1 MSETEDEKLLKE
13 ATELPWEVR
22 LLHKNWKVR
31 NDANINL
38 AALCNSITDPEDPR
52 LREFGPFF
60 KNTVADSN
68 PYVQER
74 ALDALIA
81 YLKVVDADS
90 AYFIC
95 NFNFGRERYAKEV
108 CDIIAAKCLTG
119 RPKTVEKSQMV
130 FMLLIELESVDVVLD
145 AMEKAIIKKGA
156 KAVVPAIDIILQALR
171 DFGAKI
177 VPPKR
182 ILKLLPELFDHR
194 DQNVRAS
201 SRGLTLELCR
211 WIGKETVKAVLFE
224 KMPNA
229 MKKELEAELVSV
241 SGIARPSRKTS
252 LFSYLLSL
260 IRFFLFPHNLA
271 SELSS
276 SLADLLAAEIIY
288 VCNTTLVAA
297 LNAWTLNICLP
308 AAQEIDEYQLVGAVD
323 ILTPLE
329 TAGFQDGV
337 PGDMSLEEIERRVGS
352 LIQPHIVAQL
362 KSAVWTERFKAIVSF
377 KEQVELI
384 KELDQS
390 VEILVCFLCAVP
402 GWSEKNVQV
411 QLKVIDVITHIASTA
426 SKFPKNCVVLC
437 ILGIGK
443 CFADMRTCAR
453 AKKCLT
459 TFSEAVGPR
468 FIFERLYKIMKEHR
482 NPKVL
487 INGILW
493 MVSAVE
499 DFGVSDLKLE
509 DLLYFCKSMGLLSSV
524 AAARNA
530 TIKLIGA
537 LHKFVGP
544 DIKGFFSDVRPAALC
559 IALEAECRENP
570 FVSGAAVPKKTIK
583 SLESLSLL
591 SGGGL
596 GSLPCKDISAI
607 PTLLKGLESAD
618 SKVRL
623 ECIEALSKIWTGRTL
638 VALNSGRFE
647 DLGRHR

>member
-13 ATELPWEVR
+13 AEELPWEVR

-31 NDANINL
+31 NEANINL

-81 YLKVVDADS
+81 YLKVVNADS
-90 AYFIC
+90 AE
-95 NFNFGRERYAKEV
+95 GYAKEV
-108 CDIIAAKCLTG
+108 CDVIAAKCLTG
-119 RPKTVEKSQMV
+119 RPKTVKKSQMV

-145 AMEKAIIKKGA
+145 AMEKAIIKKVA

-171 DFGAKI
+171 EFGVKI

-211 WIGKETVKAVLFE
+211 WIGKETVKSVLFE

-241 SGIARPSRKTS
+241 SGIARPSRKT
-252 LFSYLLSL
+252 
-260 IRFFLFPHNLA
+260 R
-271 SELSS
+271 SEQEPVSEIVGS
-276 SLADLLAAEIIY
+276 GREESVAD
-288 VCNTTLVAA
+288 
-297 LNAWTLNICLP
+297 
-308 AAQEIDEYQLVGAVD
+308 AQEIDEHQLVDAVD

-329 TAGFQDGV
+329 TAGFQDGL

-352 LIQPHIVAQL
+352 LIQPHIVDRL

-390 VEILVCFLCAVP
+390 VEILVRFLCAVP
-402 GWSEKNVQV
+402 GWSEKNVKV

-437 ILGIGK
+437 ILGIGE
-443 CFADMRTCAR
+443 CVADMKTCAR

-459 TFSEAVGPR
+459 TFSEAVGPG

-487 INGILW
+487 IKGIQW

-499 DFGVSDLKLE
+499 DFGVSDLKIE

-544 DIKGFFSDVRPAALC
+544 DIKGFFSDVGPAALC
-559 IALEAECRENP
+559 IALEAECRKNP

-607 PTLLKGLESAD
+607 PTLMKGLESAD
-618 SKVRL
+618 SKVWFSAYKSFVCNVVCDYELHLL
-623 ECIEALSKIWTGRTL
+623 EVVPIVQNYSPEWVFLLS
-638 VALNSGRFE
+638 RFV
-647 DLGRHR
+647 

>member
-1 MSETEDEKLLKE
+1 MSETADEKLLKE
-13 ATELPWEVR
+13 AKELPWEVR

-81 YLKVVDADS
+81 YLKVADADS
-90 AYFIC
+90 AEGYT
-95 NFNFGRERYAKEV
+95 KEA
-108 CDIIAAKCLTG
+108 CDVIAAKCLTG
-119 RPKTVEKSQMV
+119 RPKKVEKSQMV

-145 AMEKAIIKKGA
+145 AMEKAIIKKVA

-171 DFGAKI
+171 KFGVKI

-194 DQNVRAS
+194 DQQVRAS

-211 WIGKETVKAVLFE
+211 WIGKETVKSVLFE
-224 KMPNA
+224 KMSNA
-229 MKKELEAELVSV
+229 MKKKLEAELVSV
-241 SGIARPSRKTS
+241 SGIARPSRKT
-252 LFSYLLSL
+252 
-260 IRFFLFPHNLA
+260 R
-271 SELSS
+271 SEEEPVSEIVGTGREES
-276 SLADLLAAEIIY
+276 VADA
-288 VCNTTLVAA
+288 
-297 LNAWTLNICLP
+297 P
-308 AAQEIDEYQLVGAVD
+308 EIDEYQLVGAVD

-377 KEQVELI
+377 KEQVESI

-390 VEILVCFLCAVP
+390 VEILVRFLCAVP
-402 GWSEKNVQV
+402 GWSEENVKV

-437 ILGIGK
+437 ILGGYFGCIGK
-443 CFADMRTCAR
+443 CVADMRTCAR

-459 TFSEAVGPR
+459 TFSEAVGPG

-487 INGILW
+487 IKGIQW
-493 MVSAVE
+493 MASAVE
-499 DFGVSDLKLE
+499 NFGVSDLKLE

-530 TIKLIGA
+530 SIKLIGA
-537 LHKFVGP
+537 LHKCVGP
-544 DIKGFFSDVRPAALC
+544 DIKGFFSDVGPASLC

-583 SLESLSLL
+583 SLSF
-591 SGGGL
+591 
-596 GSLPCKDISAI
+596 C
-607 PTLLKGLESAD
+607 
-618 SKVRL
+618 
-623 ECIEALSKIWTGRTL
+623 L
-638 VALNSGRFE
+638 VVA
-647 DLGRHR
+647 

>member
-90 AYFIC
+90 AYFVVFLFSCLIIFFLYSFSHLISGQIC

-229 MKKELEAELVSV
+229 M
-241 SGIARPSRKTS
+241 
-252 LFSYLLSL
+252 
-260 IRFFLFPHNLA
+260 
-271 SELSS
+271 
-276 SLADLLAAEIIY
+276 
-288 VCNTTLVAA
+288 VC
-297 LNAWTLNICLP
+297 
-308 AAQEIDEYQLVGAVD
+308 
-323 ILTPLE
+323 
-329 TAGFQDGV
+329 
-337 PGDMSLEEIERRVGS
+337 
-352 LIQPHIVAQL
+352 
-362 KSAVWTERFKAIVSF
+362 
-377 KEQVELI
+377 
-384 KELDQS
+384 
-390 VEILVCFLCAVP
+390 
-402 GWSEKNVQV
+402 
-411 QLKVIDVITHIASTA
+411 
-426 SKFPKNCVVLC
+426 
-437 ILGIGK
+437 
-443 CFADMRTCAR
+443 
-453 AKKCLT
+453 
-459 TFSEAVGPR
+459 
-468 FIFERLYKIMKEHR
+468 
-482 NPKVL
+482 
-487 INGILW
+487 
-493 MVSAVE
+493 
-499 DFGVSDLKLE
+499 
-509 DLLYFCKSMGLLSSV
+509 
-524 AAARNA
+524 
-530 TIKLIGA
+530 
-537 LHKFVGP
+537 
-544 DIKGFFSDVRPAALC
+544 
-559 IALEAECRENP
+559 
-570 FVSGAAVPKKTIK
+570 
-583 SLESLSLL
+583 
-591 SGGGL
+591 
-596 GSLPCKDISAI
+596 
-607 PTLLKGLESAD
+607 
-618 SKVRL
+618 
-623 ECIEALSKIWTGRTL
+623 
-638 VALNSGRFE
+638 
-647 DLGRHR
+647 

>member
-13 ATELPWEVR
+13 AEELPWEVR

-31 NDANINL
+31 NEANINL

-81 YLKVVDADS
+81 YLKVVNADS
-90 AYFIC
+90 AE
-95 NFNFGRERYAKEV
+95 GYAKEV
-108 CDIIAAKCLTG
+108 CDVIAAKCLTG
-119 RPKTVEKSQMV
+119 RPKTVKKSQMV

-145 AMEKAIIKKGA
+145 AMEKAIIKKVA

-171 DFGAKI
+171 EFGVKI

-211 WIGKETVKAVLFE
+211 WIGKETVKSVLFE

-241 SGIARPSRKTS
+241 SGIARPSRKT
-252 LFSYLLSL
+252 
-260 IRFFLFPHNLA
+260 R
-271 SELSS
+271 SEQEPVSEIVGS
-276 SLADLLAAEIIY
+276 GREESVAD
-288 VCNTTLVAA
+288 
-297 LNAWTLNICLP
+297 
-308 AAQEIDEYQLVGAVD
+308 AAQEIDEHQLVDAVD

-329 TAGFQDGV
+329 TAGFQDGL

-352 LIQPHIVAQL
+352 LIQPHIVDRL

-390 VEILVCFLCAVP
+390 VEILVRFLCAVP
-402 GWSEKNVQV
+402 GWSEKNVKV

-437 ILGIGK
+437 ILGIGE
-443 CFADMRTCAR
+443 CVADMKTCAR

-459 TFSEAVGPR
+459 TFSEAVGPG

-487 INGILW
+487 IKGIQW

-499 DFGVSDLKLE
+499 DFGVSDLKIE

-544 DIKGFFSDVRPAALC
+544 DIKGFFSDVGPAALC
-559 IALEAECRENP
+559 IALEAECRKNP

-607 PTLLKGLESAD
+607 PTLMKGLESAD
-618 SKVRL
+618 SKGEL
-623 ECIEALSKIWTGRTL
+623 WSL
-638 VALNSGRFE
+638 
-647 DLGRHR
+647 